1 MDDNCK
7 LSDWC
12 LNIVALGLYPE
23 SIGALRQMGEGKDV
37 YARLESV
44 ERLAVYAI

>member
-7 LSDWC
+7 LSDWR
-12 LNIVALGLYPE
+12 LNIVALGLNPE

-37 YARLESV
+37 YARLKSV
-44 ERLAVYAI
+44 KWFAIDTI